1 MVNYGK
7 MAKEAAAEE
16 KQIFTNPSMKKLRE
30 LRFGSTDWQHYNHIS
45 KEMLD
50 QSNFK
55 EYKKT
60 DVAKVY
66 KYTTKLLE
74 DDKKAFDE
82 KCAMTMAE
90 DDCAHNIPHEWIT
103 AKVWAVLLK
112 NPVYKDYVKKY
123 SSYVNKNLLSNP
135 LTKPKNV
142 SKLYITNET
151 KTTNSKQETKTMK
164 KNTNKLITEL
174 DNTMLTS
181 NVAQLT
187 DAVNKILVRLDA
199 LEAKNVAPKQEFKKL
214 RESAEEVKKNVKK
227 IEPKKVIKKANNE
240 QKAEIV
246 KLQKRAQ
253 KAKKSLTKKQLAQ
266 YTRMW
271 HAKWQEINKTIDI
284 NDKAARSLA
293 FAKGRI
299 SCLKKARTY

>member
-1 MVNYGK
+1 MNIEKYIKGYIDLDK
-7 MAKEAAAEE
+7 PNECKEKITQKCE
-16 KQIFTNPSMKKLRE
+16 KS
-30 LRFGSTDWQHYNHIS
+30 
-45 KEMLD
+45 
-50 QSNFK
+50 
-55 EYKKT
+55 
-60 DVAKVY
+60 VAKQ
-66 KYTTKLLE
+66 KTN
-74 DDKKAFDE
+74 
-82 KCAMTMAE
+82 C
-90 DDCAHNIPHEWIT
+90 
-103 AKVWAVLLK
+103 
-112 NPVYKDYVKKY
+112 
-123 SSYVNKNLLSNP
+123 
-135 LTKPKNV
+135 
-142 SKLYITNET
+142 YINGINET

-164 KNTNKLITEL
+164 KNTNTLITEL

-214 RESAEEVKKNVKK
+214 RETAEEVKKETKKVKK
-227 IEPKKVIKKANNE
+227 VAKVKTANKE

-253 KAKKSLTKKQLAQ
+253 AGKKALTKKQLAQ

>member
-1 MVNYGK
+1 MDMEKYIKGYIEV
-7 MAKEAAAEE
+7 KEPPKCKE
-16 KQIFTNPSMKKLRE
+16 KITQKSPKS
-30 LRFGSTDWQHYNHIS
+30 
-45 KEMLD
+45 
-50 QSNFK
+50 
-55 EYKKT
+55 
-60 DVAKVY
+60 VAKQ
-66 KYTTKLLE
+66 KTN
-74 DDKKAFDE
+74 
-82 KCAMTMAE
+82 C
-90 DDCAHNIPHEWIT
+90 
-103 AKVWAVLLK
+103 
-112 NPVYKDYVKKY
+112 
-123 SSYVNKNLLSNP
+123 
-135 LTKPKNV
+135 
-142 SKLYITNET
+142 YINDTNET
-151 KTTNSKQETKTMK
+151 KTTNKKETNTMK

-187 DAVNKILVRLDA
+187 DAVNKILLRLDA
-199 LEAKNVAPKQEFKKL
+199 LEAKNVAPKHEFKKL
-214 RESAEEVKKNVKK
+214 RETAEEVKKNVKVAPK
-227 IEPKKVIKKANNE
+227 KKVIKKANNE

-253 KAKKSLTKKQLAQ
+253 KAKKSLTKKQLSQ

>member
-1 MVNYGK
+1 MDMTKYLKGFIDLD
-7 MAKEAAAEE
+7 ATGEE
-16 KQIFTNPSMKKLRE
+16 R
-30 LRFGSTDWQHYNHIS
+30 
-45 KEMLD
+45 
-50 QSNFK
+50 
-55 EYKKT
+55 
-60 DVAKVY
+60 
-66 KYTTKLLE
+66 TKLVNVN
-74 DDKKAFDE
+74 E
-82 KCAMTMAE
+82 KL
-90 DDCAHNIPHEWIT
+90 H
-103 AKVWAVLLK
+103 
-112 NPVYKDYVKKY
+112 
-123 SSYVNKNLLSNP
+123 
-135 LTKPKNV
+135 KNV
-142 SKLYITNET
+142 EKPIDKPSNNCYINGTNET
-151 KTTNSKQETKTMK
+151 KTNNSKGDKTMK

-187 DAVNKILVRLDA
+187 DAVNKILARLDA
-199 LEAKNVAPKQEFKKL
+199 LEAKNVAPKHEFKKL
-214 RESAEEVKKNVKK
+214 RETAEEVKKETKK
-227 IEPKKVIKKANNE
+227 VAPKKKVIKKANNE

>member
-7 MAKEAAAEE
+7 MAKEMLAEE
-16 KQIFTNPSMKKLRE
+16 KRIFTSPSMKKISE
-30 LRFGSTDWQHYNHIS
+30 LRCGYTDWQHYNNIS
-45 KEMLD
+45 KEMLN

-55 EYKKT
+55 EYKKS
-60 DVAKVY
+60 DVAKVHE
-66 KYTTKLLE
+66 YTTKLIE
-74 DDKKAFDE
+74 DYEKECNE
-82 KCAMTMAE
+82 KCAMMLAE
-90 DDCAHNIPHEWIT
+90 SDHAHNIPHEWIT

-123 SSYVNKNLLSNP
+123 SSFVSKKLHTNI
-135 LTKPKNV
+135 LTKPKKN
-142 SKLYITNET
+142 SIIGISNET
-151 KTTNSKQETKTMK
+151 KTTNSKGDKIMK
-164 KNTNKLITEL
+164 KNTNETITEL

-199 LEAKNVAPKQEFKKL
+199 LEAKNVTPKHEFKKL
-214 RESAEEVKKNVKK
+214 RETAEEVKKETKKVAKVKK
-227 IEPKKVIKKANNE
+227 VKKANNE

-253 KAKKSLTKKQLAQ
+253 EGKKSLTKKQLAQ

>member
-1 MVNYGK
+1 
-7 MAKEAAAEE
+7 MAKLRSVSDTKLIQLNTEAA
-16 KQIFTNPSMKKLRE
+16 
-30 LRFGSTDWQHYNHIS
+30 
-45 KEMLD
+45 
-50 QSNFK
+50 
-55 EYKKT
+55 
-60 DVAKVY
+60 
-66 KYTTKLLE
+66 KLLKQNVWPVGKITKPLAKQMFNATSKLLTE
-74 DDKKAFDE
+74 YHKNMEKKCDE
-82 KCAMTMAE
+82 LHKE
-90 DDCAHNIPHEWIT
+90 FE
-103 AKVWAVLLK
+103 
-112 NPVYKDYVKKY
+112 
-123 SSYVNKNLLSNP
+123 SKNLHSNP

-142 SKLYITNET
+142 SKLPITNET
-151 KTTNSKQETKTMK
+151 KTTNSNKQETKNMK
-164 KNTNKLITEL
+164 KNTNTLITEL

-214 RESAEEVKKNVKK
+214 RETAEEVKKETKKVKK
-227 IEPKKVIKKANNE
+227 VKKVKTANKE

-253 KAKKSLTKKQLAQ
+253 EGKKSLTKKQLAQ

>member
-1 MVNYGK
+1 MFLNMPTRTRSGGTNC
-7 MAKEAAAEE
+7 
-16 KQIFTNPSMKKLRE
+16 KQEITMKS
-30 LRFGSTDWQHYNHIS
+30 GSTEW
-45 KEMLD
+45 
-50 QSNFK
+50 
-55 EYKKT
+55 
-60 DVAKVY
+60 
-66 KYTTKLLE
+66 
-74 DDKKAFDE
+74 
-82 KCAMTMAE
+82 CAMNMAE
-90 DDCAHNIPHEWIT
+90 DNFAHNIPHEWIT
-103 AKVWAVLLK
+103 EKVWAVLLK

-123 SSYVNKNLLSNP
+123 SSFVNKKFHSNP

-142 SKLYITNET
+142 SIIGISNE
-151 KTTNSKQETKTMK
+151 TTNSNKKETNTMK

-187 DAVNKILVRLDA
+187 DAVNKILARLDA
-199 LEAKNVAPKQEFKKL
+199 LEAKNVAPKHEFKKL
-214 RESAEEVKKNVKK
+214 RETAEEVKKETKK
-227 IEPKKVIKKANNE
+227 VAPKKKVINKANNE